1 MNSSV
6 ESEND
11 RSGEIKPKTQ
21 YTGTVLKTSLAGAK
35 IDIGSGEPA
44 YIHISQIVD
53 AEGNP
58 VKAVDDVL
66 KAGEPLSVWVRKIK
80 DGRVELT
87 MYRPLDLDWR
97 DLKTEQVV
105 KGTVTRLEKFGAFI
119 EIGAERPG
127 LIHISEMAHGYVR
140 TPEDVLKEGDEVEA
154 MIIDV
159 NRKKKQ
165 IKLSLKALQ
174 PEPVKEE
181 PVARADTAD
190 KKDKAPKRASKKP
203 ARERNNYSDFSGD
216 LAALNNETPAEPDP
230 TAMEIAIR
238 EAMDKAKKRKAQDEK
253 RKNKAVSNEQE
264 DLLSR
269 TLENKAQSS

>member
-1 MNSSV
+1 MMDSSV
-6 ESEND
+6 ETEND
-11 RSGEIKPKTQ
+11 SSGEIKPKMHF
-21 YTGTVLKTSLAGAK
+21 TGTVLKTSLAGAK

-44 YIHISQIVD
+44 YIHISQLED
-53 AEGNP
+53 SEGMP

-66 KAGEPLSVWVRKIK
+66 KAGEPVEVWVRKIK

-87 MYRPLDLDWR
+87 MFRPLELDWR
-97 DLKTEQVV
+97 DLKTEMVV
-105 KGTVTRLEKFGAFI
+105 KGKVTRLEKFGAFV

-140 TPEDVLKEGDEVEA
+140 APEDVLKEGDEVEA

-174 PEPVKEE
+174 AEPVKEE
-181 PVARADTAD
+181 PVRSE
-190 KKDKAPKRASKKP
+190 PSEKREKPVKRKKP
-203 ARERNNYSDFSGD
+203 ARRSESFTDYSGD
-216 LAALNNETPAEPDP
+216 LAASMNDQTPAEPVP

-238 EAMDKAKKRKAQDEK
+238 EAMEKAKKRKAQEDK
-253 RKNKAVSNEQE
+253 RKSKAVSNEQE
-264 DLLSR
+264 DLLTR
-269 TLENKAQSS
+269 TLETKARSS